1 MSTCHS
7 HAAQPPDER
16 LAFAAPGITINLDCE
31 REIQP
36 CYSPTSGVI
45 NALRMMSGPATCSGF
60 PVGDY
65 DPNRLVN
72 QSRHRTRRDRSRR
85 RLHIP
90 AQAGNELSWVAG
102 LTYNFKNPS
111 TQHQNGLDFLL
122 DWKASHLFEN
132 KFQIGLVGYY
142 FQQVTDDF
150 GVRPALDGAGDFC
163 DLAGGSGAA
172 AVGEAVH
179 SQVLS
184 EVTTS
189 DSSCVPSGWAFEHRS
204 SGVHLAAEPN
214 E

>member
-16 LAFAAPGITINLDCE
+16 LAFAAPGIKINFGCE

-36 CYSPTSGVI
+36 RYSPTSGVI

-65 DPNRLVN
+65 DPNRLAN

-90 AQAGNELSWVAG
+90 AQAGSELSWVAG

-122 DWKASHLFEN
+122 DWRASHLFEN

-142 FQQVTDDF
+142 FQQMTDDF
-150 GVRPALDGAGDFC
+150 G
-163 DLAGGSGAA
+163 
-172 AVGEAVH
+172 AVH